1 MRHNIKISPQCVEK
15 QSMKDKDKVYSSD
28 ESNSSVKRKSSMNKK
43 DKLVLQKSGVSTKGS
58 TVRTCKKKKKNCLRD
73 KVLDP
78 NIEEPYFVC
87 GEGYDSSFG
96 YYDTRCFD
104 CCKNRR

>member
-1 MRHNIKISPQCVEK
+1 
-15 QSMKDKDKVYSSD
+15 MKDKDKVYSSD

-43 DKLVLQKSGVSTKGS
+43 DKLVLQKSSGVSTKGR